1 MDLKFSRIALP
12 LAVTAFTFASCDDAY
27 DLSDID
33 TTVQLQ
39 VKDLVLPINI
49 DEILMENIINLEDSS
64 QIKIIDGEYVI
75 TDNGTFASDPI
86 EIDEVILN
94 TPDVESVFST
104 VTMQNAPQIPVTTNA
119 TTDFELVYPI
129 DQSLS
134 EFDYKTY
141 EVDEYIEDIVNAGT
155 IFNVKITF
163 NVLNIDN
170 VINSFRLQNFKLKVP
185 KGLKLTINNGTYD
198 PATGTIS
205 INDADYTSSSIDFNI
220 SISYIDL
227 KQAGVE
233 FDYAKHYCGFKDKIG
248 IYSGEIII
256 TDKDIV
262 EGNSVTNIPSEIN
275 LRTDFEVSDI
285 EVTTFTGR
293 VNYKLEGIDIDPIS
307 LGDIPDVIS
316 QSQTDIHLVNPQIY
330 FKLNNP
336 VAHYNLEAQ
345 ADVEI
350 TANRPGEAP
359 RVFTIDN
366 DYFTIGYDKGDVK
379 YPFCMSPLMPE
390 KAYPGYEDFTH
401 IPFSTLC
408 DVLSGNGLPTSFN
421 VSLVD
426 PCLPS
431 QDVVDFKLGENLGTV
446 DGDYTLFV
454 PIELGD
460 STKIIYTSTENGW
473 NDEDVDKIIIETL
486 QVEALVTNDLPVD
499 LKITAYPIDK
509 DGKQIGDV
517 HIEGFDINEG
527 DIDKPMT
534 IKVTGKITHLDGI
547 TFTAIATPGPDLY
560 TLKPE
565 EHIILKNLKVKVSGN
580 YTSEL

>member
-1 MDLKFSRIALP
+1 MNLKLSRIALP
-12 LAVTAFTFASCDDAY
+12 LAVTAFTFAGCDDAY

-39 VKDLVLPINI
+39 VKDLVLPIDI
-49 DEILMENIINLEDSS
+49 DEILMKNIINLDDSS

-86 EIDEVILN
+86 EIDEVILK
-94 TPDVESVFST
+94 TPDVKSVFSS
-104 VTMQNAPQIPVTTNA
+104 VTMQNTPQIPTPTNTA
-119 TTDFELVYPI
+119 NDIELIYPI
-129 DQSLS
+129 EQSLS

-141 EVDEYIEDIVNAGT
+141 DVDEYIEDIVNAGT
-155 IFNVKITF
+155 IFNVKMTF
-163 NVLNIDN
+163 NVLNIN
-170 VINSFRLQNFKLKVP
+170 NIVNSFRLQQFKLKIP
-185 KGLKLTINNGTYD
+185 KGLKLTVNNGTYD
-198 PATGTIS
+198 SATGIIS

-227 KQAGVE
+227 KKAGVE
-233 FDYAKHYCGFKDKIG
+233 FDYAKHYCGFKDQIG
-248 IYSGEIII
+248 IHSGEIII
-256 TDKDIV
+256 TDKDIA
-262 EGNSVTNIPSEIN
+262 EGNSFANIPTEIK

-336 VAHYNLEAQ
+336 VAHYNLKAQ

-350 TANRPGEAP
+350 RANRPGEASK
-359 RVFTIDN
+359 VFTIDN

-379 YPFCMSPLMPE
+379 YPFCMSPLIPE

-421 VSLVD
+421 VSLTD
-426 PCLPS
+426 PRLPS
-431 QDVVDFKLGENLGTV
+431 QDVVDFKLGEDLGTV

-473 NDEDVDKIIIETL
+473 NDEDVDKIVISKL
-486 QVEALVTNDLPVD
+486 QVDALVTNDLPVD

-509 DGKQIGDV
+509 NGNQIGDV
-517 HIEGFDINEG
+517 HIDGFEVKEG
-527 DIDKPMT
+527 DVDKAMT
-534 IKVTGKITHLDGI
+534 ITVTGEITHLDGI
-547 TFTAIATPGPDLY
+547 TFTAVATPGPDLY
-560 TLKPE
+560 TLKPS
-565 EHIILKNLKVKVSGN
+565 EHIVLKNLKVKVSGN